1 MSKAWLQDLEEK
13 VQEAATRLRDQKAVS
28 QELEQQNLK
37 LQERVEELEAQLA
50 DSGDGDPSSE
60 WQEERQEIRE
70 RVEKLVDH
78 LSDLLSEEDS

>member
-13 VQEAATRLRDQKAVS
+13 VQEAASRLREQKAAN
-28 QELEQQNLK
+28 QELE
-37 LQERVEELEAQLA
+37 ERCARLEEKVEELEGRLA
-50 DSGDGDPSSE
+50 ENETGDDGAE

-78 LSDLLSEEDS
+78 LTDLLAEES